1 MSASII
7 QPKVLNPS
15 RQPFFPQTTG
25 NETQPLPPAASP
37 AEVPAADVSVQNQRS
52 NINARQR
59 FYDQFT
65 SVVAI
70 VFVFCICASMIAT
83 GGWLL
88 YELFSVASGWSSSD
102 IFDIVKNNNL

>member
-15 RQPFFPQTTG
+15 RRPFLPQTTR
-25 NETQPLPPAASP
+25 NATLPVPPATTP
-37 AEVPAADVSVQNQRS
+37 APISDANVSAQNQRS
-52 NINARQR
+52 NINARHR
-59 FYDQFT
+59 LYDRLT
-65 SVVAI
+65 SIVAI
-70 VFVFCICASMIAT
+70 AFVFCICASMIAT